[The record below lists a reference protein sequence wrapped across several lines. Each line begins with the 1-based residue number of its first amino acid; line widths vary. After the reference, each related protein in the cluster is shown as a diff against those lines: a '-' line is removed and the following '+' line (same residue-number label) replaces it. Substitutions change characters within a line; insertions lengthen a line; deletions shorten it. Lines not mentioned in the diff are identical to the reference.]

1 MNDKII
7 EFVTSI
13 DTSSYKEYEENM
25 NITNSLD
32 LSTELSEY
40 DYSWVNQIEQYLP
53 FITKICN
60 TKGSSMDSSVL
71 TSYEN
76 RFIRTLVIRL
86 NDFINN
92 EQKKYNKLLNN
103 NNSKNF
109 KANLSS
115 MINDEQIEIEIKVK
129 TVKKVD
135 KDRGESYG
143 LSLEE
148 RIKRVSNLS
157 ANLLSSP
164 LISELSNTSLVHSPI
179 NMTPVLLEELNY
191 RKAVELY
198 NFLDN
203 FKLVESNE
211 ELNDDKIDLENKIIM
226 SSFLEYQLLKECQK
240 NSKEENTY
248 RAFLER
254 IIEKM
259 VLESSMDEK
268 SFKKMLSKKF
278 EDEYTKK
285 KNREKK
291 IQDIFTKNIDNYNKQ
306 VKDALRA
313 LKS

>member
-1 MNDKII
+1 MDDKII
-7 EFVTSI
+7 GFITNVDS
-13 DTSSYKEYEENM
+13 SSYKEYEENID
-25 NITNSLD
+25 ITSSID
-32 LSTELSEY
+32 LSTELNEY

-60 TKGSSMDSSVL
+60 TEVNNMDKNVL

-86 NDFINN
+86 NDFIDA
-92 EQKKYNKLLNN
+92 EQKKYNKLLTA

-109 KANLSS
+109 KTNIFSVV
-115 MINDEQIEIEIKVK
+115 NDETIEVEIKVK
-129 TVKKVD
+129 TTKKID
-135 KDRGESYG
+135 LERGESYG
-143 LSLEE
+143 LSLID
-148 RIKRVSNLS
+148 RIKRVSELS
-157 ANLLSSP
+157 SNLLSSP
-164 LISELSNTSLVHSPI
+164 LVISLSGVSLVHSPI
-179 NMTPVLLEELNY
+179 NMTPVLSEELNY

-203 FKLVESNE
+203 FKLVDSKL
-211 ELNDDKIDLENKIIM
+211 ELIDSKEKLNSKLM
-226 SSFLEYQLLKECQK
+226 VSSFLEYQLLKDCLKSETLE
-240 NSKEENTY
+240 NSYK
-248 RAFLER
+248 AFLER

-268 SFKKMLSKKF
+268 SFKKLLSKKF
-278 EDEYTKK
+278 EDEYAKK

-291 IQDIFTKNIDNYNKQ
+291 IQDIFIKNIDNYNKQ